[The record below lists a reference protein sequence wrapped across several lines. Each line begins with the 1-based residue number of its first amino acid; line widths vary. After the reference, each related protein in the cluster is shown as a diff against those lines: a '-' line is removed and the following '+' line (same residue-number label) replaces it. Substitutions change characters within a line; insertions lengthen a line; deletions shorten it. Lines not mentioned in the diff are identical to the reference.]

1 MHQWKK
7 ILAERKLIKEVT
19 IEGCNISITLH
30 DQYNN
35 VDNFYSINNMF
46 ANLWYLNSEFS
57 AVFERATPHSN
68 APFLKLKTINTYP
81 TPQVALNALIS
92 FGSNTLKNTKNV
104 ALPAEQAE
112 APDEKEEVEQEVNM
126 VKPKK
131 KRGVIHPWKKL
142 LSTGELIQ
150 SLEIKEGLVF
160 IKLVPQY
167 NQRSF
172 FKGINI
178 MLQKL
183 YDSSAQ
189 CQEIYR
195 RPTSHTSSP
204 YLILLANNTH
214 PDPTAYLN
222 DLINMAKQPSKQKV
236 AKETDNSSEK
246 GSVAGI
252 VIVAAEEPAKPVQPA
267 KPEVKVEDL
276 YDIFNDLLADPIVD
290 LEQPEFS
297 ISNIEN
303 APFLGFDY
311 VSPIK
316 LPEKFASSTTQLV
329 ANDKKKVP
337 ILRLKLNRQ

>member
-19 IEGCNISITLH
+19 IEGLNISITLH

-35 VDNFYSINNMF
+35 ADNFYSINNMF
-46 ANLWYLNSEFS
+46 ANLWYLNSEFT

-68 APFLKLKTINTYP
+68 APFLKLKKMNTYP

-104 ALPAEQAE
+104 ALPAEEAGDE
-112 APDEKEEVEQEVNM
+112 APDEKEEVEQEVKR

-131 KRGVIHPWKKL
+131 KRGIIHPWKKL

-150 SLEIKEGLVF
+150 SLEIKDGLVY

-195 RPTSHTSSP
+195 RPTSHTSGP
-204 YLILLANNTH
+204 YLILLANSTH

-222 DLINMAKQPSKQKV
+222 DLIHMAKQPSKQKI
-236 AKETDNSSEK
+236 AKKTDNSSEK
-246 GSVAGI
+246 GSVVS
-252 VIVAAEEPAKPVQPA
+252 VIQPEEEPAKALQS
-267 KPEVKVEDL
+267 EVKVEDI
-276 YDIFNDLLADPIVD
+276 YDIFRDLLAEPIID

-303 APFLGFDY
+303 ATFLGFDY
-311 VSPIK
+311 IPPIK
-316 LPEKFASSTTQLV
+316 LPEIFPSSTTQAV
-329 ANDKKKVP
+329 ANDEKKVP